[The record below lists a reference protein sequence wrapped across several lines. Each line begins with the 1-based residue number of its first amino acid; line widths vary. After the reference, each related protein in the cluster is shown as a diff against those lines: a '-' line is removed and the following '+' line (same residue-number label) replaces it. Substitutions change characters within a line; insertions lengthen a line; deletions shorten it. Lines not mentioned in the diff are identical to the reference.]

1 MAGAIAN
8 RYARALVD
16 VTTRSGA
23 PASPEQLTRELSDFV
38 EVLHGSQELRNVLLT
53 PAVATGKKKALVE
66 TLGGRLGLGKI
77 TRNFINV
84 VIDHRRV
91 PLLGEMLASFQ
102 TLLDERRG
110 IVRADVVAAQPVDD
124 AQQSALAGKLGEMT
138 GKQVRLQLSVDPALL
153 GGVVARIGST
163 IYDGSVRGQLH
174 ALGRRL
180 ASE

>member
-16 VTTRSGA
+16 VTTKPGA
-23 PASPEQLTRELSDFV
+23 PVSPEQFTRELSDFV
-38 EVLHGSQELRNVLLT
+38 EALKASDQLRNVLLT
-53 PAVATGKKKALVE
+53 PAVPTGKKKALVAA
-66 TLGGRLGLGKI
+66 LGVRLGVGKI
-77 TRNFINV
+77 AQNFLNV
-84 VIDHRRV
+84 VIDHRRI
-91 PLLGEMLASFQ
+91 PLLGEMLAAFQ

-124 AQQSALAGKLGEMT
+124 QQQSALAGKLGELT
-138 GKQVRLQLSVDPALL
+138 GKQVRLNPSIDPALL

-174 ALGRRL
+174 ALGRKL
-180 ASE
+180 ATE